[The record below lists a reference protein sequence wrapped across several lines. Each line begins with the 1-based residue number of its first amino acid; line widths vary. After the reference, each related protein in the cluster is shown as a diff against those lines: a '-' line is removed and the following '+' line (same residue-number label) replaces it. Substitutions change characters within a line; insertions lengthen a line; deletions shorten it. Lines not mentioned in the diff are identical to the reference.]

1 MAVEAISMDF
11 SVFACSP
18 SASEYSQSGVDGRP
32 VQGVFR
38 EVVAV
43 NRK

>member
-1 MAVEAISMDF
+1 MVVEAISMDF
-11 SVFACSP
+11 SCSP
-18 SASEYSQSGVDGRP
+18 SASENSQSAVDWRP